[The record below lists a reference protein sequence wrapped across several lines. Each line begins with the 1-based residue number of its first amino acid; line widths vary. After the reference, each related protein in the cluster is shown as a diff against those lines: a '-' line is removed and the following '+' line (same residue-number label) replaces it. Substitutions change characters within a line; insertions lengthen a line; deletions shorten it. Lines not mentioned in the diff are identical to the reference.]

1 MALFQ
6 GFVPLPTAYV
16 SKSDA
21 MKSGEF
27 GVPDRYGRKP
37 SFNLNAPRQSWN
49 DIAPAMAAK
58 AKDGDLL
65 KNPVEWFAS
74 RGANLTAVQLQREQE
89 LVMDKLS
96 DKDFEHAALTR
107 RRFHPR
113 Y

>member
-16 SKSDA
+16 SKTDA

-27 GVPDRYGRKP
+27 GVPDRYGRRP
-37 SFNLNAPRQSWN
+37 SFHSSQSWN

-65 KNPVEWFAS
+65 QNPVEWFAS
-74 RGANLTAVQLQREQE
+74 RGANLTALQLQREQE

-96 DKDFEHAALTR
+96 DKDFERTALTR

>member
-6 GFVPLPTAYV
+6 GFVPLPTAYL
-16 SKSDA
+16 SKTDA

-27 GVPDRYGRKP
+27 GVPDRYGRRP
-37 SFNLNAPRQSWN
+37 TFNQNAPRQSWN
-49 DIAPAMAAK
+49 EIAPAK

-74 RGANLTAVQLQREQE
+74 RGANVTALQLQREQE

-96 DKDFEHAALTR
+96 DKDFERTALTR